1 MQAMDFVKKLLKI
14 QPDRRMTAEDALNH
28 PWITDLSTESEDT
41 EISEN
46 LKTRLMKFRKV
57 DKLKKEFKLILL
69 NYILQDSDNINKLDT
84 AFNKLDKDNSGFID
98 LSKIS

>member
-1 MQAMDFVKKLLKI
+1 
-14 QPDRRMTAEDALNH
+14 
-28 PWITDLSTESEDT
+28 
-41 EISEN
+41 
-46 LKTRLMKFRKV
+46 MKFRKV